1 MKYNLPN
8 TFFKRSKSI
17 NFKIIELIDTIRSNS
32 QKSVHL
38 GCGETILKDTINCDL
53 YNTKADLKVDATDLK
68 VFSNSEIDLIEHH
81 HLIEHLSFAEL
92 EKAVKEWHR
101 ILKKG
106 GFLVFTC
113 PNLSHVCSRF
123 LMLEFLNIF
132 VNKESDI
139 LYAIK
144 MFVGS
149 QENPGMFHKNAFN
162 KRILSKFLVK
172 SGFKVL
178 FFYKRYP
185 IRPTPSMVF
194 IATKI

>member
-1 MKYNLPN
+1 MKYKIPS

-17 NFKIIELIDTIRSNS
+17 NFEIIELIDIIRSNS
-32 QKSVHL
+32 HKSVHL

-53 YNTKADLKVDATDLK
+53 YNTKADLNVDATNLK

-92 EKAVKEWHR
+92 EIAVKEWHR
-101 ILKKG
+101 ILKKD
-106 GFLVFTC
+106 GFLIFTC
-113 PNLSHVCSRF
+113 PNLSHICSRF

-132 VNKESDI
+132 ANKESEL
-139 LYAIK
+139 LYTIK

-149 QENPGMFHKNAFN
+149 QENLGMFHKNAFN
-162 KRILSKFLVK
+162 KRILFNFLIK
-172 SGFKVL
+172 SGFEVL

-194 IATKI
+194 IAKKI